1 MKKTAD
7 SRRALRALGMTGK
20 ALALTAMLLCVGCNE
35 DDEVFEEINKL
46 RAVGV
51 SSAPLFGQPST
62 GDVPQLVTLTFH
74 AGVPLGGTVTAEP
87 FVDDSARYSFP
98 APLTIVPGS
107 EIYQD
112 LAGMRLYQVQATI
125 AIPTAEQLPILP
137 DPGFA
142 RLRYGMRLT
151 SGAEEEMIVGN
162 VLVYPS
168 GAPQLAWAVQTVDV
182 AVPTAGAVVSGD
194 EVEMKG
200 VINKTIDENIRVGW
214 FVTAGRL
221 KNRRAKD
228 TEWQTEAAGGATVIF
243 TTRGLKSGAF
253 AMKAVDVTVK

>member
-1 MKKTAD
+1 
-7 SRRALRALGMTGK
+7 
-20 ALALTAMLLCVGCNE
+20 
-35 DDEVFEEINKL
+35 
-46 RAVGV
+46 
-51 SSAPLFGQPST
+51 
-62 GDVPQLVTLTFH
+62 
-74 AGVPLGGTVTAEP
+74 
-87 FVDDSARYSFP
+87 
-98 APLTIVPGS
+98 VPGS

-125 AIPTAEQLPILP
+125 AIPTIEQLPILP

-162 VLVYPS
+162 VLVYPA
-168 GAPQLAWAVQTVDV
+168 GAAELAWTVQTVDV
-182 AVPTAGAVVSGD
+182 MAPTAGAVVSGE

-214 FVTAGRL
+214 FVTDGRL

-228 TEWQTEAAGGATVIF
+228 TEWQTDDAKAGAATVIF

-253 AMKAVDVTVK
+253 AMKAVDVTIQ